1 MSRKLR
7 LVVLCVLSLLLGHVS
22 FAASVGDTLTVYFPQ
37 GRSSFDH
44 SYMDNEVRCQE
55 FIRMIK
61 NLQFVSG
68 MKIDSVEIFA
78 AASPEGPVRV
88 NERLVRER
96 AENVSDYLHNYLD
109 FPDSDIRTYHII
121 EDWDTMIP
129 WIEADPDMP
138 SKSLA
143 LEIIRSASGD
153 ESERRL
159 RQLDGGAPWNYIY
172 ENYFP
177 KLRSF
182 RVEVHVDFC
191 LADIISEEI
200 SEEPLIEE
208 LPPFPSDSLRPVFL
222 PLVDNNVIGG
232 GITLK
237 TNTLGWSLAGANI
250 ALEYDVIP
258 HLSVALPFYYSGG
271 LDYFKETVKF
281 RGIVIQPEVRYYP
294 WLQDGD
300 NGGFYVGAHL
310 GLGWYNFALDGDYRI
325 QDHKGRRPAWGGG
338 LGVGYTLQFRKNPRW
353 GMEFALGAGVYDA
366 KYDMFFNEAN
376 GPYFKQGIRK
386 TWFGI
391 DNAAVSF
398 TYRFDLKK
406 KGGKK

>member
-1 MSRKLR
+1 MSSRFR
-7 LVVLCVLSLLLGHVS
+7 LIILCVLGILLGHAS
-22 FAASVGDTLTVYFPQ
+22 SAAVLGDTLTVYFRQ
-37 GRSSFDH
+37 GRSSFDPA
-44 SYMDNEVRCQE
+44 YMDNEERCQD
-55 FIRMIK
+55 FIRTI
-61 NLQFVSG
+61 NNIQLVSG
-68 MKIDSVEIFA
+68 MKIDGVEFYA
-78 AASPEGPVRV
+78 TASPEGPVRV
-88 NERLVRER
+88 NERLAKAR
-96 AENVSDYLHNYLD
+96 ARNLSAYLQNYLD
-109 FPDSDIRTYHII
+109 FSNTDARTYHVT
-121 EDWDTMIP
+121 EDWTTMIP

-138 SKSLA
+138 SKEAA
-143 LEIIRSASGD
+143 LEIIRNASGD
-153 ESERRL
+153 ESERQL
-159 RQLDGGAPWNYIY
+159 MALDGGAPWKYIY

-177 KLRSF
+177 KLRCF
-182 RVEVHVDFC
+182 RVDVHVDFY
-191 LADIISEEI
+191 ISEIDEI
-200 SEEPLIEE
+200 PEGELVIED
-208 LPPFPSDSLRPVFL
+208 LPPFPDDSLTPVYF
-222 PLVDNNVIGG
+222 PLVEKIASGG

-237 TNTLGWSLAGANI
+237 TNTLGWTLIGANV
-250 ALEYDVIP
+250 AVEYDVIP

-271 LDYFKETVKF
+271 LDYFKETLKF
-281 RGIVIQPEVRYYP
+281 RGIVLQPEVRYYP

-338 LGVGYTLQFRKNPRW
+338 LGVGYSLQFKKNPRW

-366 KYDMFFNEAN
+366 KYDMFYNEAN